1 MRILINQDR
10 LKNRIILISIL
21 ALVFLLGMNIDAFA
35 KKKINWAKV
44 NPMLKGAVSVGMSEN
59 PDDETECLLCHK
71 DYIKAFGKTK
81 HAKVY
86 IAKHGKDKVGSSC
99 EICHG
104 PMSKHLEETGINK
117 KSQET
122 LGKDFKAKYVVSFKK
137 ISPKA
142 KNAICLQCHKKS
154 TLLGW
159 KGSAHEMMDVSC
171 DSCHYV
177 SQRKSKGKLPMNQG
191 SNKVK
196 KKLLINEDPKKS
208 CFQCHR
214 EKRAKLLR
222 TSHMPM
228 REGKM
233 DCGSCH
239 NAHGGFGPS
248 LLKQSTTNETCN
260 ICHQEKRG
268 PLIWEHAP
276 VREDCSIC
284 HDSHGSNF
292 RPLLKQK
299 LPFLCQQCHMDV
311 FHVSDLFD
319 RRALNSRDSHIA
331 GKSCLNCHS
340 LIHGSNHPSGSR
352 FQR

>member
-1 MRILINQDR
+1 MRYFLSQFRLNDR
-10 LKNRIILISIL
+10 KILISIL

-44 NPMLKGAVSVGMSEN
+44 NPMLKGAVSIGMSEN

-71 DYIKAFGKTK
+71 DYIKSFGKTK
-81 HAKVY
+81 HAKIFV
-86 IAKHGKDKVGSSC
+86 ARFGQKLAQSC
-99 EICHG
+99 ETCHG

-117 KSQET
+117 SSQKV

-142 KNAICLQCHKKS
+142 KNAICLQCHEKS
-154 TLLGW
+154 TLMGW

-171 DSCHYV
+171 NSCHYV
-177 SQRKSKGKLPMNQG
+177 SQRKG
-191 SNKVK
+191 
-196 KKLLINEDPKKS
+196 KKLLISEDPKKG

-239 NAHGGFGPS
+239 NAHGGLGPS
-248 LLKQSTTNETCN
+248 LLKRSTTNETCN
-260 ICHQEKRG
+260 ICHQDKRG

-276 VREDCSIC
+276 VREDCSNC

-319 RRALNSRDSHIA
+319 RRALNSRDPHVA

>member
-1 MRILINQDR
+1 MRFFLKQSSLENRRILAF
-10 LKNRIILISIL
+10 ILTF
-21 ALVFLLGMNIDAFA
+21 FLLGITSVAFA
-35 KKKINWAKV
+35 EKKIKWEKV
-44 NPMLKGAVSVGMSEN
+44 NPLIKEAVSVGMSKN

-81 HAKVY
+81 HAKVFTTRQ
-86 IAKHGKDKVGSSC
+86 GKDKLGSYC

-117 KSQET
+117 KSQKT
-122 LGKDFKAKYVVSFKK
+122 LGKNFKAKYVVSFKK
-137 ISPKA
+137 VSPKA
-142 KNAICLQCHKKS
+142 KNAICLQCHEKS
-154 TLLGW
+154 TLMGW

-171 DSCHYV
+171 NSCHYV
-177 SQRKSKGKLPMNQG
+177 SQRKGKR
-191 SNKVK
+191 
-196 KKLLINEDPKKS
+196 KLLINEDPKKG

-214 EKRAKLLR
+214 EKRAKLMR

-233 DCGSCH
+233 DCASCH
-239 NAHGGFGPS
+239 NAHGGSGPS
-248 LLKQSTTNETCN
+248 LLKRSTTNETCN
-260 ICHQEKRG
+260 ICHQDKRG

-299 LPFLCQQCHMDV
+299 VPFLCQQCHMDG
-311 FHVSDLFD
+311 FHVGDLYD
-319 RRALNSRDSHIA
+319 RRALNNRDPHIA
-331 GKSCLNCHS
+331 GKACLNCHS
-340 LIHGSNHPSGSR
+340 LIHGSNHPSGAR

>member
-1 MRILINQDR
+1 MEYSLNPFI
-10 LKNRIILISIL
+10 LKNRKIAISICV
-21 ALVFLLGMNIDAFA
+21 AVFVLGIAMDAFA
-35 KKKINWAKV
+35 EKQIKWEKV
-44 NPMLKGAVSVGMSEN
+44 NPLLKGAVSIGMSDN
-59 PDDETECLLCHK
+59 LDDETECLLCHK
-71 DYIKAFGKTK
+71 DYIKSFGKTK
-81 HAKVY
+81 HAKVLVSRF
-86 IAKHGKDKVGSSC
+86 GKKLGQTC
-99 EICHG
+99 EKCHG

-117 KSQET
+117 NSQKT
-122 LGKDFKAKYVVSFKK
+122 LGKVFKAKYVVSFKK

-142 KNAICLQCHKKS
+142 KNAICLQCHEKS
-154 TLLGW
+154 TLMGW

-177 SQRKSKGKLPMNQG
+177 SKRKGKR
-191 SNKVK
+191 
-196 KKLLINEDPKKS
+196 KLLINEDPKKG

-239 NAHGGFGPS
+239 NAHGGAGPS
-248 LLKQSTTNETCN
+248 LLKRSTTNETCN
-260 ICHQEKRG
+260 ICHQDKRG

-299 LPFLCQQCHMDV
+299 APFLCQQCHMDV
-311 FHVSDLFD
+311 FHVSSLYD
-319 RRALNSRDSHIA
+319 RGSLNSRDTHIA

-340 LIHGSNHPSGSR
+340 LIHGSNHPSGAR